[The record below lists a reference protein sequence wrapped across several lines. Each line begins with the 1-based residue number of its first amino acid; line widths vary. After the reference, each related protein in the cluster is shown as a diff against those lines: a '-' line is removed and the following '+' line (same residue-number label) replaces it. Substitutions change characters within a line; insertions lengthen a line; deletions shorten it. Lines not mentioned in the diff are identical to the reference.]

1 MKKNH
6 FFRREVTNTALSE
19 LALLKRWLIL
29 IFFFHC
35 SYCCH
40 CHGYVTVTEQYTI
53 FRGNC
58 KCPQFLEIL
67 ETRPDPGVTV
77 PTICEKW

>member
-29 IFFFHC
+29 IFFLTVLTA
-35 SYCCH
+35 
-40 CHGYVTVTEQYTI
+40 VTVMVMSLSLSSIQSL
-53 FRGNC
+53 G
-58 KCPQFLEIL
+58 
-67 ETRPDPGVTV
+67 ETASAHNF
-77 PTICEKW
+77 